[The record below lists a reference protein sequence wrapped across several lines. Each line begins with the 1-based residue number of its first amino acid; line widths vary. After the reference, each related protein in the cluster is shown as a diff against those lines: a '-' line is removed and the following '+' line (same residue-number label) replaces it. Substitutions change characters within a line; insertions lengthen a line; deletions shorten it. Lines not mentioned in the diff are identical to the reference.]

1 MFPFGH
7 GNRDFRAM
15 VEVGLAS
22 ILALRPP
29 RASSLSYAELWR
41 RDDLGALASGKLADI
56 VDMPVD
62 PTDDVSVNASADF
75 VKKALAFTAVP
86 RAPRRDPASRPSLP
100 LLAFIRMY
108 LHLMDFVGVFAFA
121 VSGALRAGREG
132 MDLFGVLV
140 VAAVTAIGGGTVRD
154 VLLGEPVYWLS
165 DVTYLYVIAAAA
177 VCTLVY
183 TRFRRPPHGA
193 LLVAD
198 AFGLAVF
205 AVLGARAGLGA
216 GYSPLVAVIMGAITG
231 VVGGAVRDML
241 FRKTP
246 LILRREIYAT
256 AAIAGATTY
265 VVLNAWNLGNALVV
279 TASIAVG
286 LALRLIA
293 VRFALNLPTERPRE

>member
-1 MFPFGH
+1 
-7 GNRDFRAM
+7 
-15 VEVGLAS
+15 
-22 ILALRPP
+22 
-29 RASSLSYAELWR
+29 
-41 RDDLGALASGKLADI
+41 
-56 VDMPVD
+56 
-62 PTDDVSVNASADF
+62 
-75 VKKALAFTAVP
+75 
-86 RAPRRDPASRPSLP
+86 
-100 LLAFIRMY
+100 MY

-121 VSGALRAGREG
+121 VSGALRARQEG

-205 AVLGARAGLGA
+205 AVLGARAGLEA
-216 GYSPLVAVIMGAITG
+216 GFSPLVAVIMGAITG
-231 VVGGAVRDML
+231 VVGGAVRDVL
-241 FRKTP
+241 FRETS

-265 VVLNAWNLGNALVV
+265 VVSNAWNL
-279 TASIAVG
+279 
-286 LALRLIA
+286 
-293 VRFALNLPTERPRE
+293 

>member
-1 MFPFGH
+1 
-7 GNRDFRAM
+7 
-15 VEVGLAS
+15 
-22 ILALRPP
+22 
-29 RASSLSYAELWR
+29 
-41 RDDLGALASGKLADI
+41 
-56 VDMPVD
+56 
-62 PTDDVSVNASADF
+62 
-75 VKKALAFTAVP
+75 
-86 RAPRRDPASRPSLP
+86 
-100 LLAFIRMY
+100 MY

-121 VSGALRAGREG
+121 VSGALRAEREG

-154 VLLGEPVYWLS
+154 LLLGEPVYWLS

-177 VCTLVY
+177 ACTIVY

-205 AVLGARAGLGA
+205 AVLGARAGLEA
-216 GYSPLVAVIMGAITG
+216 GFSPLIAVIMGAITG
-231 VVGGAVRDML
+231 VVGGAVRDVL
-241 FRKTP
+241 LRETP

-265 VVLNAWNLGNALVV
+265 VVLNARNLGSAVVV

-293 VRFALNLPTERPRE
+293 VWFDLHLPTERPKE

>member
-1 MFPFGH
+1 
-7 GNRDFRAM
+7 
-15 VEVGLAS
+15 
-22 ILALRPP
+22 
-29 RASSLSYAELWR
+29 
-41 RDDLGALASGKLADI
+41 
-56 VDMPVD
+56 
-62 PTDDVSVNASADF
+62 
-75 VKKALAFTAVP
+75 
-86 RAPRRDPASRPSLP
+86 
-100 LLAFIRMY
+100 
-108 LHLMDFVGVFAFA
+108 MDFVGVFAFA

-154 VLLGEPVYWLS
+154 LLLGEPVYWLS

-183 TRFRRPPHGA
+183 TRFRQPPRGA

-205 AVLGARAGLGA
+205 AVLGARAGLEA
-216 GYSPLVAVIMGAITG
+216 GYSPLVAVIMGAITA
-231 VVGGAVRDML
+231 VVGGAVRDL
-241 FRKTP
+241 LVRETP

>member
-1 MFPFGH
+1 
-7 GNRDFRAM
+7 
-15 VEVGLAS
+15 
-22 ILALRPP
+22 
-29 RASSLSYAELWR
+29 
-41 RDDLGALASGKLADI
+41 
-56 VDMPVD
+56 
-62 PTDDVSVNASADF
+62 
-75 VKKALAFTAVP
+75 
-86 RAPRRDPASRPSLP
+86 
-100 LLAFIRMY
+100 MY

-154 VLLGEPVYWLS
+154 LLLGEPVYWLS

-177 VCTLVY
+177 ACTIVY

-205 AVLGARAGLGA
+205 AVLGARAGLEA
-216 GYSPLVAVIMGAITG
+216 GYSPLVAVIMGTITG
-231 VVGGAVRDML
+231 VVGGAVRDVL
-241 FRKTP
+241 FRETP

-256 AAIAGATTY
+256 AAIAGASTY

-279 TASIAVG
+279 TASLAVG

-293 VRFALNLPTERPRE
+293 VRFDLNLPTERPKE